1 MKIAARFV
9 SILSLAALSL
19 GLGTAGAQD
28 IQTVTVK
35 FPFSVTVG
43 SRTLPAGDYTIST
56 FDFSSDAPIF
66 LVRGAHGSAIAFATA
81 RTEAAPHTL
90 TKDDVV
96 LAVDGDKH
104 ILTQVRLQD
113 TDSVYEIVRP
123 SKK

>member
-9 SILSLAALSL
+9 SILSLAAICL
-19 GLGTAGAQD
+19 GLGTASAQD
-28 IQTVTVK
+28 IQAVTVK
-35 FPFSVTVG
+35 FPFPVTVG

-66 LVRGAHGSAIAFATA
+66 LVRGTKGSAIAFATS
-81 RTEAAPHTL
+81 RTETAPHTL

-96 LAVDGDKH
+96 LSVEGDKH
-104 ILTQVRLQD
+104 VLSQVRLQD

-123 SKK
+123 TKK